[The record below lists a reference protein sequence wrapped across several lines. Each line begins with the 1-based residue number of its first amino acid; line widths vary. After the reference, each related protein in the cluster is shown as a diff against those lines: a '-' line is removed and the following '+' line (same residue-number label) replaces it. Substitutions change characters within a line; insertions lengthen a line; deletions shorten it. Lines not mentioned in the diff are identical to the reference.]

1 MDRTELTREDQEL
14 LQRAIETSDRLYLEG
29 VHEVAAAVRTRTGL
43 TFSAIHIE
51 TWLGWADVCG
61 EVAAMS
67 CMVAGGH
74 RDLET
79 IVAVWKSPEEKHF
92 LLSPCGRCR
101 ELIYEFNKNAWVITG
116 TLEKPYK
123 VKAKDL
129 LPLRTWDY

>member
-1 MDRTELTREDQEL
+1 MKKIDLTQKDIELIQE
-14 LQRAIETSDRLYLEG
+14 AANTTDRLYLQG
-29 VHEVAAAVRTRTGL
+29 HHEVAGAIRTADDTLFTG
-43 TFSAIHIE
+43 IHIE
-51 TWLGWADVCG
+51 TQIDWADVCC

-79 IVAVWKSPEEKHF
+79 IVAVWKSPEEKHI

-116 TLEKPYK
+116 TMEKPFK

>member
-61 EVAAMS
+61 EVAAIC
-67 CMVAGGH
+67 CMVAAGH
-74 RDLET
+74 RDLEA
-79 IVAVWKSPEEKHF
+79 VAAVWRNPEGEHF

-101 ELIYEFNKNAWVITG
+101 EVMFDFNRDTWVIVG
-116 TLEKPYK
+116 SLEEPYK
-123 VKAKDL
+123 IHVSEL
-129 LPLRTWDY
+129 LPLRTWDS